1 MVEMAVRAVSGS
13 TEFQI
18 ILEGHGAEW
27 SRQKWYGWNPHILG
41 SSKHHP
47 ELPADASG
55 HDNPKQFDLT
65 ALLSRDF
72 GMLSSDDSR
81 NLYISVGGRSPEYES
96 HGGCKS
102 NFLMLVICR
111 SPFGPP
117 LQRGA

>member
-65 ALLSRDF
+65 ALVSRSL
-72 GMLSSDDSR
+72 GTLRSERLTQPISLCDSGSK
-81 NLYISVGGRSPEYES
+81 IA
-96 HGGCKS
+96 KS
-102 NFLMLVICR
+102 LIFD
-111 SPFGPP
+111 
-117 LQRGA
+117 

>member
-27 SRQKWYGWNPHILG
+27 SRQKWYRWNPHILG

-72 GMLSSDDSR
+72 GMLSSDDSH
-81 NLYISVGGRSPEYES
+81 NLYISV
-96 HGGCKS
+96 
-102 NFLMLVICR
+102 FL
-111 SPFGPP
+111 
-117 LQRGA
+117 

>member
-1 MVEMAVRAVSGS
+1 MEMAVRAVSGS

-72 GMLSSDDSR
+72 GMFSSDDSR
-81 NLYISVGGRSPEYES
+81 NLYISVLMPMYNSKQHLS
-96 HGGCKS
+96 H
-102 NFLMLVICR
+102 NN
-111 SPFGPP
+111 
-117 LQRGA
+117 A

>member
-81 NLYISVGGRSPEYES
+81 NLYISVNRGNTFPYAVLYGRIPFRRVNFVTFN
-96 HGGCKS
+96 KS
-102 NFLMLVICR
+102 I
-111 SPFGPP
+111 
-117 LQRGA
+117 

>member
-81 NLYISVGGRSPEYES
+81 NLYISVT
-96 HGGCKS
+96 CKKS
-102 NFLMLVICR
+102 LVTHTWLQHQRVFSSGWALLECR
-111 SPFGPP
+111 
-117 LQRGA
+117 

>member
-55 HDNPKQFDLT
+55 HDNPIQFDLT
-65 ALLSRDF
+65 TLLRVAEYQVQN
-72 GMLSSDDSR
+72 DSR
-81 NLYISVGGRSPEYES
+81 NLYSSVCS
-96 HGGCKS
+96 
-102 NFLMLVICR
+102 
-111 SPFGPP
+111 
-117 LQRGA
+117 

>member
-1 MVEMAVRAVSGS
+1 MEMAVRAVSGS

-55 HDNPKQFDLT
+55 HDNPIQFDLT

-81 NLYISVGGRSPEYES
+81 NLYISVAIHNDPACGGDRPK
-96 HGGCKS
+96 GQ
-102 NFLMLVICR
+102 NQDIQT
-111 SPFGPP
+111 P
-117 LQRGA
+117 Q